1 MIQLDNLICGNWQ
14 PMGSSPQTLLDAI
27 HGREIA
33 QSDNSDVDVA
43 AAFAYGR
50 SVGSAGLRRL
60 TFQERGRMLKALALH
75 LMSEKAKFYPISA
88 HTGATKSDS
97 WVDIEGGIGTLFA
110 YASLR
115 KQLPDLPYLIDGEP
129 IGLSKEGTFIA
140 QHIATPKR
148 GVALHIN
155 AFNFPVWGML
165 EKVAV
170 NWLAGMPTIV
180 KPATITSYVTHAVVK
195 SIHDSGILPA
205 GAIQLTCGSGRGLL
219 DHVGSQDVVTF
230 TGSATTG
237 QMLRA
242 HDNIIKES
250 VPFNMEADSLNA
262 LVLAPTAVEGSPE
275 FDLFIKELRREMTIK
290 CGQRCTA
297 VRRAMVP
304 HASVDA
310 VQAALTAQLDRT
322 VIGDPANEKV
332 RMGALVGHDQVAE
345 VRSAL
350 GVLMGEAELV
360 YGDPMKVSVLEANS
374 EAGAFMAPMLLRQED
389 AMSASAVHAVE
400 AFGPV
405 CTLMGYSDLEEAV
418 ALTQKGKGSL
428 VCTVV
433 TADAHEAREFVV
445 EAAPHHGR
453 ILVLDRHCAGE
464 STGHGSP
471 MPQLVHGGPGRA
483 GGGQE
488 MGGLRGL
495 HHYMQT
501 TAVQGHPDT
510 LTAVAQRHMPGA
522 ARPESEVHPFRKHF
536 EDLRVGETYT
546 THRHTVT
553 EADIVNFANVSGDNF
568 YAHVDGTALDGT
580 IFEQRVAHGYWIL
593 SKAAGM
599 FVEPRKGPVLLNYGV
614 ETCRFT
620 KPVYPGMTIGV
631 QLTVQ
636 EKVDQEKRTEDDIA
650 KGIVKFKV
658 DVTDETGETVALAVI
673 LTMVA
678 KLEDA

>member
-1 MIQLDNLICGNWQ
+1 MIELDNLICGKWQ
-14 PMGSSPQTLLDAI
+14 PMGSKPQLLYDAVT
-27 HGREIA
+27 GGEVA
-33 QSDNSDVDVA
+33 QADTSNVDVE
-43 AAFAYGR
+43 AAFEYGR
-50 SVGSAGLRRL
+50 SVGSKGLRKM
-60 TFQERGRMLKALALH
+60 TFQERGRMIKALALH
-75 LMSEKAKFYPISA
+75 LMAEKEKFYPISA
-88 HTGATKSDS
+88 HTGATRTDS
-97 WVDIEGGIGTLFA
+97 WVDIEGGFGTLFA

-115 KQLPDLPYLIDGEP
+115 KQLPDLPYMVDGDP
-129 IGLSKEGTFIA
+129 IALSKGGSFIA
-140 QHIATPKR
+140 QHIAVPKR

-165 EKVAV
+165 EKLAV
-170 NWLAGMPTIV
+170 NLLAGVPAIV
-180 KPATITSYVTHAVVK
+180 KPATNTSYLTHAVVQ
-195 SIHDSGILPA
+195 SIQSSGILPD
-205 GAIQLTCGSGRGLL
+205 GALQLMCGSGRGLL
-219 DHVGSQDVVTF
+219 DHMNSQDVVTF
-230 TGSATTG
+230 TGSASTG
-237 QMLRA
+237 QLLRS
-242 HDNIIKES
+242 HERIISES

-262 LVLAPTAVEGSPE
+262 LVLAPSAVEGSPE
-275 FDLFIKELRREMTIK
+275 FDLFVKELRREMTIK

-304 HASVDA
+304 NDRIDA

-322 VIGDPANEKV
+322 VIGNPANEKV

-345 VRSAL
+345 VRGAL
-350 GVLMGEAELV
+350 ERLRAEAELV
-360 YGDPMKVSVLEANS
+360 YGDPMKVDVVGAN
-374 EAGAFMAPMLLRQED
+374 AKDGAFLAPMLLRQEN
-389 AMSASAVHAVE
+389 AMKASAVHEIE

-405 CTLMGYSDLEEAV
+405 CTLMGYSGLDEAV
-418 ALTQKGKGSL
+418 ALTQRGKGSL
-428 VCTVV
+428 VCTLV
-433 TADAHEAREFVV
+433 TEDAAEARDFVV

-510 LTAVAQRHMPGA
+510 LTAIAQQHMPGA
-522 ARPESEVHPFRKHF
+522 ARPESDLHPFRRHF
-536 EDLRVGETYT
+536 EELAIGDTHT

-568 YAHVDGTALDGT
+568 YAHVDATSLDGT
-580 IFEQRVAHGYWIL
+580 IFEQRVAHGYWVL

-599 FVEPRKGPVLLNYGV
+599 FVDPRKGPVLLNYGV
-614 ETCRFT
+614 EYCRFT

-636 EKVDQEKRTEDDIA
+636 EKTDQEKRSEDDVA

-658 DVTDETGETVALAVI
+658 DVTDETGETVAIAVI

-678 KLEDA
+678 KLEDS

>member
-1 MIQLDNLICGNWQ
+1 
-14 PMGSSPQTLLDAI
+14 MGDSPQILLDAV
-27 HGREIA
+27 HGFEVA
-33 QSDNSDVDVA
+33 QADNSNVDVA
-43 AAFAYGR
+43 AAFVYGR
-50 SVGSAGLRRL
+50 TVGSAGLRKL

-75 LMSEKAKFYPISA
+75 LMAEKDKFYPISA
-88 HTGATKSDS
+88 HTGATRSDS

-115 KQLPDLPYLIDGEP
+115 KQLPDLPYLVDGDP
-129 IGLSKEGTFIA
+129 VMLSKGGTFIA
-140 QHIATPKR
+140 QHIAVPKR

-170 NWLAGMPTIV
+170 NWLAGVPTIV
-180 KPATITSYVTHAVVK
+180 KPATITSYLTHAVVK
-195 SIHDSGILPA
+195 SIHDSKILPD
-205 GAIQLTCGSGRGLL
+205 GAIQLMCGSGRGLL
-219 DHVGSQDVVTF
+219 DHVDSQDVVTF

-237 QMLRA
+237 RMLRA
-242 HDNIIKES
+242 HENIIRES
-250 VPFNMEADSLNA
+250 VPFNMESDSLNA

-275 FDLFIKELRREMTIK
+275 FDLFIRELRREMTIK

-304 HASVDA
+304 HDRLDA
-310 VQAALTAQLDRT
+310 VQAALSAQLDRT
-322 VIGDPANEKV
+322 VLGDPANEKV
-332 RMGALVGHDQVAE
+332 KMGALVGQDQVAE

-350 GVLMGEAELV
+350 DVLRTEAELV
-360 YGDPMKVSVLEANS
+360 YGDPLKVNPLDANS
-374 EAGAFMAPMLLRQED
+374 ETGAFLAPMLLRQD
-389 AMSASAVHAVE
+389 NAMSARAVHEVE

-405 CTLMGYSDLEEAV
+405 CTLMGYSDLDEAV
-418 ALTQKGKGSL
+418 ALTQLGKGSL

-433 TADAHEAREFVV
+433 TADRAESTKFVV

-495 HHYMQT
+495 HHYLQT

-510 LTAVAQRHMPGA
+510 LTALAQQHMPGA

-536 EDLRVGETYT
+536 ETLVVGETYT

-568 YAHVDGTALDGT
+568 YAHVDETSLDGT

>member
-1 MIQLDNLICGNWQ
+1 VVQSIQ
-14 PMGSSPQTLLDAI
+14 A
-27 HGREIA
+27 
-33 QSDNSDVDVA
+33 
-43 AAFAYGR
+43 
-50 SVGSAGLRRL
+50 
-60 TFQERGRMLKALALH
+60 
-75 LMSEKAKFYPISA
+75 
-88 HTGATKSDS
+88 
-97 WVDIEGGIGTLFA
+97 
-110 YASLR
+110 
-115 KQLPDLPYLIDGEP
+115 
-129 IGLSKEGTFIA
+129 
-140 QHIATPKR
+140 
-148 GVALHIN
+148 
-155 AFNFPVWGML
+155 
-165 EKVAV
+165 
-170 NWLAGMPTIV
+170 
-180 KPATITSYVTHAVVK
+180 
-195 SIHDSGILPA
+195 SGILPD
-205 GAIQLTCGSGRGLL
+205 GALQLMCGSGRGLL
-219 DHVGSQDVVTF
+219 DHVNSQDVVTF
-230 TGSATTG
+230 TGSAATG
-237 QMLRA
+237 QLLRS
-242 HDNIIKES
+242 HKRIISES

-262 LVLAPTAVEGSPE
+262 LVLAPSAVEGSPE
-275 FDLFIKELRREMTIK
+275 FDLFVKELRQEMTIK

-304 HASVDA
+304 NDRIDA

-322 VIGDPANEKV
+322 VIGNPANEKV

-345 VRSAL
+345 VRGAL
-350 GVLMGEAELV
+350 ERLRAEAELV
-360 YGDPMKVSVLEANS
+360 YGDPMKVDVVGAN
-374 EAGAFMAPMLLRQED
+374 AKDGAFLAPMLLRQEN
-389 AMSASAVHAVE
+389 AMEASAVHEIE

-405 CTLMGYSDLEEAV
+405 CTLMGYSGLDEAV
-418 ALTQKGKGSL
+418 ALTQRGKGSL
-428 VCTVV
+428 VCTLV
-433 TADAHEAREFVV
+433 TEDTAEARDFVV

-510 LTAVAQRHMPGA
+510 LTAIAQQHMPGA
-522 ARPESEVHPFRKHF
+522 ARPESGIHPFRRHF
-536 EDLRVGETYT
+536 EELAIGDTHT

-568 YAHVDGTALDGT
+568 YAHVDATALDGT
-580 IFEQRVAHGYWIL
+580 IFEQRVAHGYWVL

-599 FVEPRKGPVLLNYGV
+599 FVDPRKGPVLLNYGV
-614 ETCRFT
+614 EYCRFT

-636 EKVDQEKRTEDDIA
+636 QKIDQEKRSEDDVA

-658 DVTDETGETVALAVI
+658 DVTDETGETVAIAVI

-678 KLEDA
+678 KLEDS